1 MATIWR
7 LPTAVHESGKSRS
20 AIYEDIKR
28 GLWTVPVKIGARA
41 AGWPADE
48 VRAINA
54 ARIAGKTQLEIQALV
69 KRLEEARKGAFEH
82 EGA

>member
-7 LPTAVHESGKSRS
+7 IPTAVHESGKSRS

-28 GLWTVPVKIGARA
+28 GLWTAPVKIGPRA

-54 ARIAGKTQLEIQALV
+54 ARIAGKSQPEIQALV
-69 KRLEEARKGAFEH
+69 KRLEEARKEVIA
-82 EGA
+82 

>member
-28 GLWTVPVKIGARA
+28 GLWTAPVKIGARA

-54 ARIAGKTQLEIQALV
+54 ARIAGKSQPEIQALV
-69 KRLEEARKGAFEH
+69 KRLEEARKGVVA
-82 EGA
+82 

>member
-28 GLWTVPVKIGARA
+28 GLWTRPVKIGPRA
-41 AGWPADE
+41 AGWPAEE
-48 VRAINA
+48 VRALNA
-54 ARIAGKTQLEIQALV
+54 ARIAGKTPDEIQRLV
-69 KRLEEARKGAFEH
+69 QKLEAARQEVVA
-82 EGA
+82 